1 MAMRWTDRVVRFL
14 SRCCGSSSVT
24 DDPPAVEKGQ
34 QTSDSEIIE
43 EVEEGAVYILRPRKV
58 PLQQSVNEGQQR
70 LDVDGDPALGSCMG
84 RTMKAGTLEKL
95 VEHMVSAFQWNDHMH
110 MNVFLGT
117 YRAFATTEQVL
128 NLLLN
133 RYGKLPEP
141 TSEGPTPEDQ
151 SGLKNTIASILGAW
165 LTQYPEDFW
174 NPPDNG
180 CLQSLTSYLQ
190 RYFPGSDLERRAL
203 DLLEPFRHS
212 SEVEPEGDPS
222 TFPFA
227 MMEESILEK
236 EFCPIEFLSFSPA
249 LVAEQLTVMDA
260 ELFKRV
266 VPYNCLGGIW
276 SQRDKKGKEHLAST
290 IRATVAQFNSVAD
303 AVIVTCLSNSALAPL
318 QRAKLIEQW
327 IEVAKRCRILKSF
340 SSLKAIL
347 SALQSTAIHRLKKT
361 WDEVSRESYHTF
373 QELSVTFSQDKNYA
387 LSRKLLIEE
396 GTSKTAILKMNQKE
410 AQRKHQQQRDMGVM
424 YGTVPYLGTFLTDLV
439 MLDTALKDH
448 LENGLI
454 NFEKRRKEFEVI
466 AQIRL
471 LQLTCSY
478 YHFTQ
483 NQHFTEWFRRLET
496 LTETDSYSLS
506 CETEPPVSKKKHVGK
521 DSGYSSGGPSN
532 LKSIGAELASG
543 SSSKLSEASTFSSET
558 SLERDSGFSS
568 STSISVSA
576 SKGQAFQSPGVS
588 DSSPLSMPL
597 YNQQV
602 NDCCVIRVS
611 LDIDNGNA
619 YKSIL
624 VTSQDK
630 TPVII
635 RRAMDKHHLESE
647 KSEDYELLQIASKQ
661 QELRMPD
668 NGNIFYSMNPS
679 GNYDFLLRKH
689 GAPNTFHSKSFQSQ
703 NDSSRIHQNCSQGA
717 QGRQPRQGALA
728 NETPGLPL
736 RLGPH
741 GLPKQEPEGPS
752 RQGYRIAIVCS

>member
-1 MAMRWTDRVVRFL
+1 MATRWTDRVVRFL
-14 SRCCGSSSVT
+14 SRCCGSSCVT
-24 DDPPAVEKGQ
+24 EDPPDDPPAVEKGQ
-34 QTSDSEIIE
+34 QTSDSETIE
-43 EVEEGAVYILRPRKV
+43 EVEEGAVYILKLRKV
-58 PLQQSVNEGQQR
+58 PLQHSVNEGQQW
-70 LDVDGDPALGSCMG
+70 LDVDGDPALGSCVG

-110 MNVFLGT
+110 MNIFLGT

-133 RYGKLPEP
+133 RFGKLPEP

-151 SGLKNTIASILGAW
+151 SGLKNTVASILGAW

-203 DLLEPFRHS
+203 DLLERFHHS

-227 MMEESILEK
+227 MPEESILEK
-236 EFCPIEFLSFSPA
+236 EFCPTEFLSFSPA

-266 VPYNCLGGIW
+266 LPYNCLGGIW

-290 IRATVAQFNSVAD
+290 IMAAVAQFNSVAN
-303 AVIVTCLSNSALAPL
+303 AVVVTCLSNSALAPP

-347 SALQSTAIHRLKKT
+347 SALQGTAIDRLKKT
-361 WDEVSRESYHTF
+361 WDEVSRENYHTF
-373 QELSVTFSQDKNYA
+373 QELCVLFSHDLNYA
-387 LSRKLLIEE
+387 RSRKLLIEE

-410 AQRKHQQQRDMGVM
+410 AQRKPQQQRDMGVM
-424 YGTVPYLGTFLTDLV
+424 YGTVPFLGTFLTDLV

-466 AQIRL
+466 ARIRL

-478 YHFTQ
+478 YQFTR
-483 NQHFTEWFRRLET
+483 NQHFTEWFKRLET
-496 LTETDSYSLS
+496 LTERDSYSLS
-506 CETEPPVSKKKHVGK
+506 HEIEPPVNKKKHVGK
-521 DSGYSSGGPSN
+521 ESGYSSGGPSN
-532 LKSIGAELASG
+532 SNSAELASG
-543 SSSKLSEASTFSSET
+543 SSSKLSETSTSSSET
-558 SLERDSGFSS
+558 SLEQDSGFSS

-576 SKGQAFQSPGVS
+576 SKGQAFKSPGVS
-588 DSSPLSMPL
+588 DSSSLSMPL

-602 NDCCVIRVS
+602 NNCCVIRVS

-630 TPVII
+630 TPVVI

-661 QELRMPD
+661 QEHRMSD
-668 NGNIFYSMNPS
+668 NGNVFYSMNSS

-689 GAPNTFHSKSFQSQ
+689 GTPNALQSKSFQSQ
-703 NDSSRIHQNCSQGA
+703 NVQHRERKGFKI
-717 QGRQPRQGALA
+717 
-728 NETPGLPL
+728 
-736 RLGPH
+736 
-741 GLPKQEPEGPS
+741 PK
-752 RQGYRIAIVCS
+752 CFFF